1 MKLSTTYIY
10 TIMVWLGI
18 LLAPFGSGKT
28 THRDF
33 FSSYFS
39 GGKARSLSVDDYVFR
54 QSLYQ
59 KTLEHVQRPTAEGG
73 TTDRDT
79 LRRIYLKLVKKAQ
92 KQYDRDLDTVIAG
105 AGSNLILEES
115 GRSPRWADWFI
126 ANTLKTARKAGY
138 RIALFYLA
146 VGPREAYTR
155 CQQRTTVPSIP
166 KSEFDEC
173 RDSAALA
180 FVSLA
185 PLVDWAS
192 VFLTTGTER
201 PPDLFC
207 TLSPTPATSGTPYSV
222 LEHILDLRSSY
233 TRSSFKQL
241 LSPCFPLKGA
251 WVTLVMGGDRYVPGA
266 LVLGQSLKRVETK
279 FDTICMVAGGV
290 SPEAVRDLE
299 RVFTR
304 VRRVDLI
311 STPSR
316 PMRGKKQ
323 QQLYSQ
329 EFTST
334 IFTKWN
340 CLTFVEYDKVVCVD
354 ADIAF
359 QTNADDLFS
368 LPTPAG
374 TFDNPW
380 HSGEGWYG
388 RISHGDS
395 VSTEAIR
402 AAYKSVQGYVVFG
415 SLVVLSPSIECFQRL
430 VTLLV
435 QCTPYGKNLLSSN
448 GPDELAITEL
458 YVPQTGPI
466 HGTWTHIDP
475 RYHLIPWKTYSPPLG
490 KIRLDEARAIHYF
503 GKEKPWEM
511 GRGTWPD
518 LKLWWGVW
526 DSLDDKTCLCI

>member
-1 MKLSTTYIY
+1 
-10 TIMVWLGI
+10 MVWLGI

-33 FSSYFS
+33 FSSYLP
-39 GGKARSLSVDDYVFR
+39 GGNARVLSVDDYVYR
-54 QSLYQ
+54 HADYVLRTSASGRAQPNRNR
-59 KTLEHVQRPTAEGG
+59 KTLRQT
-73 TTDRDT
+73 
-79 LRRIYLKLVKKAQ
+79 YLKLVKNAQ
-92 KQYDRDLDTVIAG
+92 KQYDEDLETLLAEG
-105 AGSNLILEES
+105 NTNLILEES

-126 ANTLKTARKAGY
+126 SNTLKTARKAGY
-138 RIALFYLA
+138 HIALVYLA

-155 CQQRTTVPSIP
+155 CQQRKNIPRIP
-166 KSEFDEC
+166 KNEFDGC
-173 RDSAALA
+173 RDSAATA
-180 FVSLA
+180 FVSVA
-185 PLVDWAS
+185 PLVDQAS
-192 VFLTTGTER
+192 IFLTTR
-201 PPDLFC
+201 HLPAPPALFC
-207 TLSPTPATSGTPYSV
+207 TLSPTPKAEETALYAD
-222 LEHILDLRSSY
+222 LEPILALRSAH
-233 TRSSFKQL
+233 TRTSFKRL
-241 LSPCFPLKGA
+241 LAPCFPPPSADTRCA

-279 FDTICMVAGGV
+279 FDTVCMVAGGV
-290 SPEAVRDLE
+290 SAQAVADLE

-304 VRRVDLI
+304 VRHVDLI

-323 QQLYSQ
+323 QKLYSQ

-340 CLTFVEYDKVVCVD
+340 CLSFVEYDKVVCVD

-395 VSTEAIR
+395 VSPAAIQ
-402 AAYKSVQGYVVFG
+402 AAYKSLQGYVVFG
-415 SLVVLSPSIECFQRL
+415 SLVVLSPSRVAFQRL
-430 VTLLV
+430 TKLLTLE
-435 QCTPYGKNLLSSN
+435 TPYGKNLLSSN

-458 YVPQTGPI
+458 YVPKTGPI
-466 HGTWTHIDP
+466 QGSWTHIDP

-490 KIRLDEARAIHYF
+490 KISLNEARALHYF

-511 GRGTWPD
+511 KRSTWPD
-518 LKLWWGVW
+518 LELWWKIW
-526 DSLDDKTCLCI
+526 DSLKIDNSVCLCC